1 MTFGCKDKKKWVCG
15 KDVILLY
22 EKNNCK
28 ENIFFRVRD
37 KRCFNLFNINL
48 YNLVFVHG

>member
-22 EKNNCK
+22 EKIIVK
-28 ENIFFRVRD
+28 KIFFFAFATKD
-37 KRCFNLFNINL
+37 ALIFSI
-48 YNLVFVHG
+48 